1 MNDLHTF
8 VKLTKREKQ
17 IMEMLKQDLEHSHM
31 AERLGITGSNVSAIL
46 SRLLKKTGVKNCADA
61 LSFVSKKSG

>member
-31 AERLGITGSNVSAIL
+31 ADRLGITGSNVSAIL
-46 SRLLKKTGVKNCADA
+46 SRLRKKTGVKNCFDA
-61 LSFVSKKSG
+61 VKFVSEVQG